1 MVRLSCGWL
10 LLGGPLLL
18 LLGPNPSPGSR
29 RCLCAPNE
37 VNRQKT
43 GFQRDA
49 KDDGGVAVM
58 WNGAARAQVISFSS
72 GMAMMMMMA
81 SEAGCCGFGGRVIGV
96 TRSLFVSCSR
106 S

>member
-1 MVRLSCGWL
+1 M
-10 LLGGPLLL
+10 GGPLL

-58 WNGAARAQVISFSS
+58 WNGGACTGDLVQFRN
-72 GMAMMMMMA
+72 GDDDDDG
-81 SEAGCCGFGGRVIGV
+81 E
-96 TRSLFVSCSR
+96 
-106 S
+106 